1 MAEKK
6 PSKKSFILKALILT
20 GILIAIAAVWIVKN
34 GSVTKAAAEQTA
46 EATTAAETAE
56 TDTAQVQVA
65 DFALEAESI
74 DLNALMAYG
83 LPVIIDFGSDSCIP
97 CKEMAPVLAAMN
109 EAFQGK
115 AIIKFV
121 DVWKNADGANGFPVQ
136 VIPTQ
141 ILFDAA
147 GNPYVPSENLGIEF
161 IVYSDKTTNEHLFT
175 AHQGGLTEEQMRA
188 ILTDMGVTE

>member
-1 MAEKK
+1 MAEAQQEK
-6 PSKKSFILKALILT
+6 KKSLLKKTLLV
-20 GILIAIAAVWIVKN
+20 IAIIAAIAVIWFVKN
-34 GSVTKAAAEQTA
+34 GGTQQD
-46 EATTAAETAE
+46 TAASTEQPQE
-56 TDTAQVQVA
+56 

-141 ILFDAA
+141 ILFDAV
-147 GNPYVPSENLGIEF
+147 GKPVCSE
-161 IVYSDKTTNEHLFT
+161 
-175 AHQGGLTEEQMRA
+175 QGSGH
-188 ILTDMGVTE
+188 

>member
-1 MAEKK
+1 MAEAKPEKK
-6 PSKKSFILKALILT
+6 TLLKKTLLV
-20 GILIAIAAVWIVKN
+20 IAIVAAIAVIWFVKN
-34 GSVTKAAAEQTA
+34 GGTQRD
-46 EATTAAETAE
+46 TTAGIE
-56 TDTAQVQVA
+56 QSQA
-65 DFALEAESI
+65 DFALEAESV
-74 DLNALMAYG
+74 DLTSLLTYG

-141 ILFDAA
+141 ILFDTA
-147 GNPYVPSENLGIEF
+147 GNPYVPSEDLGIEF
-161 IVYSDKTTNEHLFT
+161 ILYSDKTTNEHLFT

>member
-1 MAEKK
+1 MNPPADAGEGAAVAEAKPEKK
-6 PSKKSFILKALILT
+6 KSPLKKTLLV
-20 GILIAIAAVWIVKN
+20 IAIIAAIAVIWFVKN
-34 GSVTKAAAEQTA
+34 GGTQQD
-46 EATTAAETAE
+46 TAASTELSQE
-56 TDTAQVQVA
+56 

>member
-1 MAEKK
+1 VAEKK

-65 DFALEAESI
+65 DFALEVESI
-74 DLNALMAYG
+74 DLNALLTYG
-83 LPVIIDFGSDSCIP
+83 LPIIIDFGSDSCIP
-97 CKEMAPVLAAMN
+97 CKEMAPVLKSANADY
-109 EAFQGK
+109 QGK

-121 DVWKNADGANGFPVQ
+121 DVWKYTDAANGFPVQ

-141 ILFDAA
+141 ILFNAD
-147 GNPYVPSENLGIEF
+147 GTPYVPSEDLGIEF
-161 IVYSDKTTNEHLFT
+161 ILYSDKTTNEHLFT

-188 ILTDMGVTE
+188 ILSDMGVTE